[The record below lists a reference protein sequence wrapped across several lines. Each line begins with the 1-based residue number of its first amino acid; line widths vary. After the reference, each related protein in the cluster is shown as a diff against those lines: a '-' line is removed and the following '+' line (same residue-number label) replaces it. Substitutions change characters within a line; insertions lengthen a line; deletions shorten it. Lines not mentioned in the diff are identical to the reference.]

1 MQVTPTPAPSRA
13 ALGQLSDMDIRLLRV
28 FKSVVEC
35 GGMAAAELE
44 LNIGTS
50 TVSRHIKDLETRLGL
65 TVCRRGRAGFAL
77 TPEGEQIYAETLRLL
92 SGVDAF
98 RSRVDEIH
106 QRMGGELHIAV
117 FDQTASNPQ
126 AHIGQAIAAFSQTAP
141 GVSLHLHV
149 APLNTIERGV
159 LDGQFQV
166 GIIPGHRSSG
176 LLAYDE
182 LFTET
187 MYLYCGQ
194 SHPLFAADP
203 CREPPD
209 WDALRRYAFAGLGYH
224 SPNMELTQ
232 QVHLTRTAT
241 GYDQES
247 IATLIL
253 SGCFLGFLPD
263 HYARGFEQLGQM
275 RAVQPQLF
283 SYRCSFFSIVRASP
297 QPARVTKAFQ
307 AALRQVHAALA
318 GPPVEAAPRP

>member
-1 MQVTPTPAPSRA
+1 MQVNTRA

-50 TVSRHIKDLETRLGL
+50 TISRHIKDLETRLGL

-77 TPEGEQIYAETLRLL
+77 TPEGEQIYSETLRLL
-92 SGVDAF
+92 AGVDAF

-117 FDQTASNPQ
+117 FDKTASNPT
-126 AHIGQAIAAFSQTAP
+126 AHLGEAIARFKDMAP
-141 GVSLHLHV
+141 EVSLHLHV

-166 GIIPGHRSSG
+166 GIIPGHRSSDM
-176 LLAYDE
+176 LAYDE
-182 LFTET
+182 LFNET
-187 MYLYCGQ
+187 MFLYCGAA
-194 SHPLFAADP
+194 HALFAAQA
-203 CREPPD
+203 RQEPAN
-209 WDALRRYAFAGLGYH
+209 WEALRALDFAGLGYH
-224 SPNMELTQ
+224 SPNMELAQ
-232 QVHLTRTAT
+232 QVRLTRQAT

-253 SGCFLGFLPD
+253 SGRFLGFLPD
-263 HYARGFEQLGQM
+263 HYATSFVLQGRM
-275 RAVQPQLF
+275 RAVQPRVF

-297 QPARVTKAFQ
+297 QSARVTRAFQ
-307 AALRQVHAALA
+307 ACLRQAHGLSPAFGAAA
-318 GPPVEAAPRP
+318 

>member
-1 MQVTPTPAPSRA
+1 MQVKTRA

-50 TVSRHIKDLETRLGL
+50 TVSRHIKDMETRLGL

-92 SGVDAF
+92 SSVDAF

-106 QRMGGELHIAV
+106 QRMGGELHVAV
-117 FDQTASNPQ
+117 FDKTASNPA
-126 AHIGQAIAAFSQTAP
+126 AHIGDAIARFVQTAP
-141 GVSLHLHV
+141 DVALHLHV

-166 GIIPGHRSSG
+166 GIIPGHRTSG
-176 LLAYDE
+176 TLSYDE
-182 LFTET
+182 LFSET
-187 MYLYCGQ
+187 MYLYCGHA
-194 SHPLFAADP
+194 HPLFAAP
-203 CREPPD
+203 AGREPSS
-209 WDALRRYAFAGLGYH
+209 WDALRQHAFAGLGYH

-232 QVHLTRTAT
+232 QVHLARAAT

-253 SGCFLGFLPD
+253 SGRFLGFLPD
-263 HYARGFEQLGQM
+263 HYAESFVRQNRM
-275 RAVQPQLF
+275 RAVQPQVF
-283 SYRCSFFSIVRASP
+283 SYRCSFFSIARGSP
-297 QPARVTKAFQ
+297 QATRVTQAFQ
-307 AALRQVHAALA
+307 MALRQAHLPKSMSQLVS
-318 GPPVEAAPRP
+318 

>member
-1 MQVTPTPAPSRA
+1 MQVKTRA

-28 FKSVVEC
+28 FKTVVDC

-65 TVCRRGRAGFAL
+65 RLCRRGRAGFAL
-77 TPEGEQIYAETLRLL
+77 TPEGEQIYAETLHLL
-92 SGVDAF
+92 AGVDAF

-117 FDQTASNPQ
+117 FDKTASNPQ
-126 AHIGQAIAAFSQTAP
+126 ARLGDAIQRFVNQAP
-141 GVSLHLHV
+141 DVRLHLHV
-149 APLNTIERGV
+149 APLNAIERGV

-166 GIIPGHRSSG
+166 GIIPGHRSSSV
-176 LLAYDE
+176 LTYDE

-187 MYLYCGQ
+187 MYLYASAG
-194 SHPLFAADP
+194 HPLFA
-203 CREPPD
+203 PD
-209 WDALRRYAFAGLGYH
+209 AKQQPQSWEALQNHAFAGLGYH

-232 QVHLTRTAT
+232 QVKLSRAAT

-263 HYARGFEQLGQM
+263 HYAEPFVRQGRM
-275 RAVQPQLF
+275 HAVQPEQF
-283 SYRCSFFSIVRASP
+283 TYHCSFFSIVRTSP
-297 QPARVTKAFQ
+297 QPARVTQVFQ
-307 AALRQVHAALA
+307 AALRQAH
-318 GPPVEAAPRP
+318 PPYGLPA